1 MKYLKHSLPPC
12 CSWVWSQVKTKG
24 QNTDIVPNPVLLLR
38 QDLCRAPKRILPH
51 IYEASTSF
59 LRFSIPPETDTEIFF
74 QKGARH
80 KFLDCERGRGTLLLR
95 KRAQKSSA
103 FPELLLLKKRTQ
115 KSKSTEK
122 SGNKGGKG
130 ICRSARFPWFFFPR
144 SFSSKNTAE
153 IRVANFYLAWEN
165 KQYGYTRIS

>member
-1 MKYLKHSLPPC
+1 M
-12 CSWVWSQVKTKG
+12 
-24 QNTDIVPNPVLLLR
+24 LR

-80 KFLDCERGRGTLLLR
+80 KFLDCERGRGTPLLR
-95 KRAQKSSA
+95 KRTQKSSA

-122 SGNKGGKG
+122 SGNKGGKVKCQ
-130 ICRSARFPWFFFPR
+130 ISVILFPQVFLIKKQGRNQSCKFL
-144 SFSSKNTAE
+144 SCMGKQT
-153 IRVANFYLAWEN
+153 IRLYQNILILVFM
-165 KQYGYTRIS
+165 

>member
-1 MKYLKHSLPPC
+1 M
-12 CSWVWSQVKTKG
+12 
-24 QNTDIVPNPVLLLR
+24 LR

-122 SGNKGGKG
+122 SGNKGGESEVPDF
-130 ICRSARFPWFFFPR
+130 RD
-144 SFSSKNTAE
+144 SFSPGLSHQKTRQKSELQIFILHGKTNSMAIPE
-153 IRVANFYLAWEN
+153 YPNFGLYVKMVLS
-165 KQYGYTRIS
+165 YG